1 MYYTGT
7 FFFILDATNT
17 YIKLM
22 PTFYRISRL
31 ILVLF
36 FIYAC
41 NKEEENTLF
50 VLKKADQT
58 HIQFQNLITST
69 PELNILTYLY
79 YYNGAGVASGDFNN
93 DGYEDLYF
101 AANQGENKL
110 YLNKGNL
117 EFKELSSEIVA
128 DTQGWTTGVTTV
140 DINND
145 GLLDLYVCK
154 VGGYLGLQGGNKLFI
169 NQGIDNR
176 GIPRFKEQAAA
187 YNLAIVSFS
196 TQASFFDYDLD
207 GDLDMYLLNHSVHP
221 NQNYGRGS
229 QRKQIDELS
238 GDRLYRND
246 DGYYTDV
253 SSIAGIYQGAI
264 GYGLGLATSDVNNDG
279 YPDIYI
285 GNDFFEND
293 YLYINQQNG
302 TFREVIASGKKKIHT
317 SHFSMG
323 VDIADINNDA
333 MTDILSLDMLSE
345 DLETYRSSGS
355 EHSFT
360 IYNQYLKNGYQ
371 PQYMQNTLQL
381 NRGNTDFSEIAFF
394 SGIAATDWSWAPQIA
409 DYDNDGFKDIF
420 VSNGILGATNDMDF
434 INFIAN
440 DKIQQRIRRGMQK
453 EDLALIDDLPTK
465 KMENYFYRN
474 KGDLTFEN
482 VSNRWAT
489 PIPSYS
495 NGAIYVDLDN
505 DGDLD
510 IVVNNCN
517 EKAFVYENQA
527 RKKLENTNYIKL
539 KLKGASKNRQAI
551 GAKATVFTKE
561 GKQIS
566 EVFTTKGYLSA
577 VSPVL
582 HFGLGKVSAIDSIQI
597 QWPDKKIATYEAPKI
612 NTTLQLNKEDKSTFS
627 TIEVISTSS
636 KKDSLEI
643 YFRHQEYETK
653 DFNFETLTPYASS
666 NEGPHIT
673 VRDINND
680 GLDDVFIPGGRYQAS
695 VLLMQQTNGI
705 FRESNQP
712 EFEIEKRPENI
723 DACFFDADTDGDLDM
738 VVVSGGNEKI
748 PNTSG
753 KPVLFLNK
761 KGSFQ
766 KQPKAFP
773 EIEMNASTVITAD
786 IDQDGDQDVLITSS
800 GTPQTYGEIPTNYI
814 LKNTGTG
821 NFIDVTDTI
830 APELRKIGQVYDA
843 QFVDFNKDNHP
854 DLIVAGHY
862 MPITVFMNDG
872 KGNLTKEKNESLQD
886 TNGWWN
892 CILVFDADK
901 DGDMDIVAG
910 NWGLNSRLK
919 ASKQYPIQLYR
930 SDFDKNGRVDPIV
943 TYFYDEK
950 ETPIANT
957 DELTKQLPILNKQY
971 TSYGD
976 FAKADFQDYFTKT
989 AINAAEKRQVFRL
1002 ETTYFK
1008 NNGNTN
1014 FTAYSL
1020 PWQAQISSVH
1030 DILIDDINE
1039 DGYPD
1044 MILGG
1049 NTYELNTQ
1057 LSRLDASYGVMLLND
1072 KKGNFREYRKPGF
1085 KVKGAVRSIESIKV
1099 KDNTYFLFGVNND
1112 SLQIVKK

>member
-1 MYYTGT
+1 
-7 FFFILDATNT
+7 
-17 YIKLM
+17 M
-22 PTFYRISRL
+22 PTFYRIS
-31 ILVLF
+31 ILVILLLSG
-36 FIYAC
+36 YSC
-41 NKEEENTLF
+41 DKEENTYFFEL
-50 VLKKADQT
+50 VPHNKT
-58 HIQFQNLITST
+58 GVNFQNKLKDT

-93 DGYEDLYF
+93 DGLEDLYF
-101 AANQGENKL
+101 VANQGKNEF
-110 YLNKGNL
+110 YLNQGNL
-117 EFKELSSEIVA
+117 KFKEVSSEA
-128 DTQGWTTGVTTV
+128 LTDAEGWSTGVTTV

-145 GLLDLYVCK
+145 GLLDVYVCK
-154 VGGYLGLQGGNKLFI
+154 VGGYLGLQGGNKLFV
-169 NQGIDNR
+169 NQGINEK
-176 GIPRFKEQAAA
+176 GIPEFKEQAAT
-187 YNLAIVSFS
+187 YNLAIISFS

-229 QRKQIDELS
+229 QRNQIDELS

-246 DGYYTDV
+246 NGYYTDV

-264 GYGLGLATSDVNNDG
+264 GYGLGVATSDVNNDG

-302 TFREVIASGKKKIHT
+302 SFKEVIASGKKKIHT

-345 DLETYRSSGS
+345 DIETYRSSGS

-360 IYNQYLKNGYQ
+360 IYTQYLKNGYQ

-420 VSNGILGATNDMDF
+420 VSNGIIGATNDMDF

-440 DKIQQRIRRGMQK
+440 DRIQQRIRRGMKK
-453 EDLALIDDLPTK
+453 EDLALIHDLPTK
-465 KMENYFYRN
+465 KVENYFFRN

-482 VSNRWAT
+482 VSKTWAR

-510 IVVNNCN
+510 IVTNNCN
-517 EKAFVYENQA
+517 EKAFVYENHA
-527 RKKLENTNYIKL
+527 RKNIENTNYIKI
-539 KLKGASKNRQAI
+539 KLKGGVKNRQAI
-551 GAKATVFTKE
+551 GARATIFTNA
-561 GKQIS
+561 GKQTS

-577 VSPVL
+577 VSPIL
-582 HFGLGKVSAIDSIQI
+582 HFGLGNVSAIDSIRI
-597 QWPDKKIATYEAPKI
+597 QWPDARITTYKAPKI
-612 NTTLQLNKEDKSTFS
+612 NTTLQLNKEDTNTFS
-627 TIEVISTSS
+627 TIKAVSADS
-636 KKDSLEI
+636 KKDSLGI
-643 YFRHQEYETK
+643 HFKHQEYETK
-653 DFNFETLTPYASS
+653 DFNFEGLTPYASS
-666 NEGPHIT
+666 NEGPHI
-673 VRDINND
+673 VVQDINKD
-680 GLDDVFIPGGRYQAS
+680 GLEDVFVPGGRYQPS
-695 VLLMQQTNGI
+695 VLFMQQENGV
-705 FRESNQP
+705 FRKSDQP
-712 EFEIEKRPENI
+712 EFEIEKRPEQI
-723 DACFFDADTDGDLDM
+723 DACFFDADADSDLDM

-748 PNTSG
+748 YNASSQ
-753 KPVLFLNK
+753 PVLFLNTN
-761 KGSFQ
+761 GSFR

-773 EIEMNASTVITAD
+773 EIEMNASTVIATD
-786 IDQDGDQDVLITSS
+786 IDQDGDQDIFITSS
-800 GTPQTYGEIPTNYI
+800 GTPETYGEIPKSYI
-814 LKNTGTG
+814 FANNGKGI
-821 NFIDVTDTI
+821 FMDITDTI
-830 APELRKIGQVYDA
+830 APELRDIGQIYDA
-843 QFVDFNKDNHP
+843 QFVDINKDNYP
-854 DLIVAGHY
+854 DLILAGHY
-862 MPITVFMNDG
+862 MPITIFINDG

-892 CILVFDADK
+892 CIQVFDADQ

-910 NWGLNSRLK
+910 NWGLNSRLR

-930 SDFDKNGRVDPIV
+930 SDFDKNGREDPIV
-943 TYFYDEK
+943 TYFYDGK

-971 TSYGD
+971 TSYND
-976 FAKADFQDYFTKT
+976 FAKADFQQYFTKS
-989 AINAAEKRQVFRL
+989 AIDAAEKRQVFRL
-1002 ETTYFK
+1002 ETTYFQ
-1008 NNGNTN
+1008 NNGDTN

-1044 MILGG
+1044 MVLGG
-1049 NTYELNTQ
+1049 NIYELNTQ
-1057 LSRLDASYGVMLLND
+1057 LSRLDASYGLMLLND
-1072 KKGNFREYRKPGF
+1072 AKGNFKEYTKPGF
-1085 KVKGAVRSIESIKV
+1085 KIKGAVRSIESIKV
-1099 KDNTYFLFGVNND
+1099 KEHSYFLFGVNND
-1112 SLQIVKK
+1112 SLQIIKK